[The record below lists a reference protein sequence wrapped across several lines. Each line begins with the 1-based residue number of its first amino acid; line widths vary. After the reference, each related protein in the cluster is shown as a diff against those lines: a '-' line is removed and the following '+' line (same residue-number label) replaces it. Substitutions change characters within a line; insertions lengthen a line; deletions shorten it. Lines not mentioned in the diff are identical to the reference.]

1 MRKVE
6 TMSTYNE
13 VKKALEEK
21 SLDESFA
28 AAYTKA
34 HFDEQYERFSGVLAD
49 FSEQYGEDGE
59 REIALF
65 SAPGRTEVGGN
76 HTDHNHGKVLAASV
90 DLDAVAAASK
100 NDEGIV
106 RVKSRGYSIDTV
118 ELTDLEVNDEDAGR
132 SRSLVRGILA
142 RFKELG
148 YNIGGFDATTASKVL
163 SGSGL
168 SSSAAFEVL
177 VGTILNH
184 LYNGG
189 KISPVE
195 IAKIAQYAENVHFK
209 KPCGLLDQMACSV
222 GGFVT
227 IDFEDPSNPI
237 IEGVSLDFEK
247 TGHSLCIVD
256 TKGNHSDLTDEYGF
270 VRSEMESVAEFFD
283 KKVLREITKCQVIEN
298 AQEIAKVTGERAVL
312 RALHFFGENGRVE
325 KEVAALKK
333 GDFEEFKALV
343 VESGFSSYMYNQNVY
358 SNKEP
363 KNQPLSLALALSE
376 DLLKGKGAWRVHGG
390 GFAGT
395 IQAFVPNELLEKYT
409 ALMKSIFGDDCCYV
423 LNIRPVGGA
432 RFI

>member
-1 MRKVE
+1 
-6 TMSTYNE
+6 MSTYNE
-13 VKKALEEK
+13 VKKALSEK
-21 SLDESFA
+21 KLDESFS

-34 HFDEQYERFSGVLAD
+34 HFEEQYMRFSDVLAD
-49 FSEQYGEDGE
+49 FSEQYGESGK

-100 NDEGIV
+100 NDESIV
-106 RVKSRGYSIDTV
+106 RVKSRGFSIDTV
-118 ELTDLEVNDEDAGR
+118 EITDLEVNDEDAGR

-184 LYNGG
+184 LYNDG

-227 IDFEDPSNPI
+227 IDFEDPSKPVI
-237 IEGVSLDFEK
+237 QSVALDFEK

-256 TKGNHSDLTDEYGF
+256 TKGDHSGLTDEYGF
-270 VRSEMESVAEFFD
+270 VRSEMEAVAAFFG
-283 KKVLREITKCQVIEN
+283 KKVLREITKEQVVEN
-298 AQEIAKVTGERAVL
+298 AGKLAKAVGERAVL
-312 RALHFFGENGRVE
+312 RALHFFNDNERVE
-325 KEVAALKK
+325 KEVAALKS
-333 GDFEEFKALV
+333 GDFEAFKAYV
-343 VESGFSSYMYNQNVY
+343 IESGFSSYMYNQNVY
-358 SNKEP
+358 SNKQP
-363 KNQPLSLALALSE
+363 KTQPLSLALALSE
-376 DLLKGKGAWRVHGG
+376 ELLKDKGAWRVHGG

-395 IQAFVPNELLEKYT
+395 IQAFVPNELLNEYT
-409 ALMKSIFGDDCCYV
+409 GLMKSVFGDDCCYV

>member
-1 MRKVE
+1 
-6 TMSTYNE
+6 MSTYNE

-21 SLDESFA
+21 SLDKSFA
-28 AAYTKA
+28 VAYTKA

-65 SAPGRTEVGGN
+65 SAPGRTEIGGN

-184 LYNGG
+184 LYNDG

-227 IDFEDPSNPI
+227 IDFEDPSRPV

-256 TKGNHSDLTDEYGF
+256 TKGSHSDLTDEYGF
-270 VRSEMESVAEFFD
+270 VRSEMESVAEFFG
-283 KKVLREITKCQVIEN
+283 KKVLREITKCRVIEN
-298 AQEIAKVTGERAVL
+298 AQEISKVTGERAVL
-312 RALHFFGENGRVE
+312 RALHFFGENERVE

-358 SNKEP
+358 SSKEP

-409 ALMKSIFGDDCCYV
+409 ALMRSTFGDDCCYV